1 MCVCVCVHLCVC
13 TCVHLCVF
21 VCACVRVCMHA
32 CACARPKRVFRGPP
46 CLTYLYCELIWYS
59 ELRLPSSGLIF
70 TLHARM
76 TCVVSLAKFGQRPL
90 NTCFIPP
97 AFKPALKT
105 ADCSANGGMVVT
117 QELIQGSPPL
127 PPPPPYTTHR
137 DASFLAS
144 GPRKSSIMW
153 TLENIIVKK

>member
-1 MCVCVCVHLCVC
+1 MCVWLCVCVFL
-13 TCVHLCVF
+13 
-21 VCACVRVCMHA
+21 
-32 CACARPKRVFRGPP
+32 CARAKRVFRGPP
-46 CLTYLYCELIWYS
+46 YHTYLYSGVIWYS
-59 ELRLPSSGLIF
+59 GVGIPGSGLIF

-76 TCVVSLAKFGQRPL
+76 TWVFSLAKFGQRPL

-117 QELIQGSPPL
+117 QELIQGSSPL

-137 DASFLAS
+137 DASRLAS